1 MILPSISISSTL
13 SKCVKL
19 TYRGKLA
26 EMDMVSFTVV
36 SEGKLMLLI
45 VSVIQHASNSCKVPS
60 NRALELCVGG
70 S

>member
-1 MILPSISISSTL
+1 
-13 SKCVKL
+13 
-19 TYRGKLA
+19 
-26 EMDMVSFTVV
+26 MVSFTVV